1 MISRRGPNALA
12 TPPPQKAPHG
22 ATGAPR
28 NRSAGATRDEG
39 SKGATKPT
47 RTSHGCVLPR
57 WAREALLGGLPAGG
71 CAGGAQGGLRG
82 GLLVAGHW
90 DGAMGKQRPSELRIP
105 LFDDVQKVFPGRQF
119 LDEARITLGEDRH
132 APRTLGFTSSV
143 AVRVHHF
150 VDYVV

>member
-1 MISRRGPNALA
+1 MPQSPPERHTDVYCHGGPA
-12 TPPPQKAPHG
+12 
-22 ATGAPR
+22 
-28 NRSAGATRDEG
+28 
-39 SKGATKPT
+39 KP
-47 RTSHGCVLPR
+47 S
-57 WAREALLGGLPAGG
+57 LGGSPRGG
-71 CAGGAQGGLRG
+71 ARGGAQGGLRG

>member
-71 CAGGAQGGLRG
+71 CAGGCARG
-82 GLLVAGHW
+82 SPRG
-90 DGAMGKQRPSELRIP
+90 
-105 LFDDVQKVFPGRQF
+105 
-119 LDEARITLGEDRH
+119 
-132 APRTLGFTSSV
+132 APRRGALGWGNGQATPQRIKNT
-143 AVRVHHF
+143 ALR
-150 VDYVV
+150 